1 MDIVKR
7 FPLFSAVEEIMTV
20 YHLGHLQNSKLI
32 DADMYK
38 KYMMLVPETRK
49 ASKDNVLVY
58 ICRQHKWLNKRRK
71 TWGKY
76 FRENIFNWN
85 GL

>member
-20 YHLGHLQNSKLI
+20 YHLGHLQNRKLI

-38 KYMMLVPETRK
+38 KGMMLVPETRI

-58 ICRQHKWLNKRRK
+58 ICRQQKRLNKRRK

>member
-1 MDIVKR
+1 
-7 FPLFSAVEEIMTV
+7 MTV

-49 ASKDNVLVY
+49 VKFQKTKFLFIFVDN
-58 ICRQHKWLNKRRK
+58 I
-71 TWGKY
+71 
-76 FRENIFNWN
+76 N
-85 GL
+85 G